1 MAKEDQKKIS
11 QQVQANGQAVA
22 NLTLKQM
29 E

>member
-11 QQVQANGQAVA
+11 QQVQANGQVVA